1 MVYDPQTRKLVADV
15 HLRNLVD
22 LYRRGMREP
31 LPLYCKTS
39 AAYAAARRAGA
50 DDADVPALGE
60 WESNRDFKRENREN
74 EHLLVLG
81 GELSFVEMV
90 ARSGASGNDQADE
103 DAVSGESSRFGL
115 YARRL
120 WDGLLEF
127 EKIANQ

>member
-1 MVYDPQTRKLVADV
+1 
-15 HLRNLVD
+15 
-22 LYRRGMREP
+22 MREP

-39 AAYAAARRAGA
+39 ASYAAARRSGA

-60 WESNRDFKRENREN
+60 WESTRDFRRENREN

-90 ARSGASGNDQADE
+90 ARSGVPGDD
-103 DAVSGESSRFGL
+103 DAVEGAVPGESSRFGL

-127 EKIANQ
+127 EKITNQ